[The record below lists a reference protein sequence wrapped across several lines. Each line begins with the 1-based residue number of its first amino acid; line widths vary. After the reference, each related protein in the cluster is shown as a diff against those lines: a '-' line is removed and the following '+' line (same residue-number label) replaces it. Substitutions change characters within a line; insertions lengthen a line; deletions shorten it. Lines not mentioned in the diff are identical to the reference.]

1 MLEPALAR
9 RHTFRD
15 APLASRRPDV
25 FMATSLLTPAATAR
39 SAVPARTLPLHLMA
53 VVVGAT
59 SILIGLIWDISWH
72 MTIGRDTFWTPAHI
86 AIYFGGTLAGLSC
99 GARVLANSFWT
110 RDTHATDGVRLWK
123 FFTGPIG
130 GWICIWGAFAMLT
143 SAPFDDWWHGAYGL
157 DVQILSPPHVILLC
171 GLLGILIG
179 AQTMA
184 VSAQNT
190 EGDSTARSTVV
201 AFASGVLLTLAAIA
215 VTEYSDVQI
224 MHNSLFYIVAGGVY
238 PLFLVAASRASR
250 LHWPATATAAFYMV
264 IMAAQL
270 WILQLFEAHPK
281 LGPIGHEVTHM
292 VPMNFPLL
300 LIVPAIAIDL
310 VLRRMHGRNGWLT
323 SLVLGLS
330 FVLAFLALQWPFGSF
345 LATEIGRHPFF
356 GGAFAPY
363 NAPAEYLTGPREFWM
378 EDGGATV
385 ALVKA
390 MSWGV
395 LAAVVSSRV
404 GLWWGNWL
412 REVTR

>member
-1 MLEPALAR
+1 
-9 RHTFRD
+9 
-15 APLASRRPDV
+15 
-25 FMATSLLTPAATAR
+25 MATSLLTPAATAR
-39 SAVPARTLPLHLMA
+39 TAAPARDLPLHLTA
-53 VVVGAT
+53 VVLGAT
-59 SILIGLIWDISWH
+59 SILVGLIWDISWH
-72 MTIGRDTFWTPAHI
+72 MTIGRDTFWTPAHM

-99 GARVLANSFWT
+99 GARVLANSFWK

-184 VSAQNT
+184 VSTQNT
-190 EGDSTARSTVV
+190 EGDSTARSTMV

-215 VTEYSDVQI
+215 ITEYSDVQL

-250 LHWPATATAAFYMV
+250 LRWPATATAAFYMV

-281 LGPIGHEVTHM
+281 LGPIGHDVTHM

-300 LIVPAIAIDL
+300 LIAPAIAIDL
-310 VLRRMHGRNGWLT
+310 VLRRMRGRNGWLT
-323 SLVLGLS
+323 ALVLGLS
-330 FVLAFLALQWPFGSF
+330 FVLALLAFQWPFGSF

-363 NAPAEYLTGPREFWM
+363 SAPAEYLIGPREFWM

-395 LAAVVSSRV
+395 LAAVVSSRI

-412 REVTR
+412 HEVKR